1 MKELTPEQL
10 EDIRQNCRH
19 WANNC
24 GGCETC
30 AREFS
35 DPPLYDFEE
44 TATLLL
50 MIEARDKRIKELQ
63 YALEQTFRQLYPN
76 PMDDE

>member
-1 MKELTPEQL
+1 MIELTPEQL

-19 WANNC
+19 WSNNC

-30 AREFS
+30 AREFG

-44 TATLLL
+44 TATLIL
-50 MIEARDKRIKELQ
+50 MIEARDKRIKELES
-63 YALEQTFRQLYPN
+63 AMDSILRQIGTIK
-76 PMDDE
+76 EGQ